1 MIINMTKEE
10 VWAKFC
16 EMNPAFQGGGDIK
29 LSPERIRK
37 MVETAYKYGSEAGF
51 ERGKIMA
58 GELYK
63 AANGNNMGGDLFNQ
77 IFGGF
82 KK

>member
-1 MIINMTKEE
+1 MTKEE

-16 EMNPAFQGGGDIK
+16 EVNPSFKSEYRVEMSVDK
-29 LSPERIRK
+29 IRK
-37 MVETAYKYGSEAGF
+37 MVETAYNCGFEAGF

-63 AANGNNMGGDLFNQ
+63 AANGNNMGADMFNQ